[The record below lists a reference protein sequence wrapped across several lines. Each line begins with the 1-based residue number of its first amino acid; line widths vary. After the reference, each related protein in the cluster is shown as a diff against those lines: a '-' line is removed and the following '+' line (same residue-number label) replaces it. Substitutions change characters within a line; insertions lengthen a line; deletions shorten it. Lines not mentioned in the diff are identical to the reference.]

1 MSRIIL
7 VTLTVVVAVI
17 GIAVI
22 AWQRAGD
29 RHAAATII
37 SPSASFK
44 AVNPEREFV
53 ADIARPLLATPLFKS
68 AIVDNPPAD
77 APHLQTQCDIVI
89 LLTAAQE
96 IAPDAM
102 FNESLK
108 AAAANLLSRYRT
120 PMAADWRNHAL
131 GSPGAEP
138 ASPLTRAHVMLA
150 LVGAY
155 KVMGDQSLLE
165 AAIATWQNISD
176 VVMTVPRLTESD
188 QRELLLDA
196 GAPYDSQTLIAAL
209 EAMVALHDASP
220 DAALW
225 RDIEIAARFIAK
237 ELMARGNGLI
247 ARRYTAALAPINLTD
262 GDTFSADQFVFAYA
276 LGRAADAGLSPLFLG
291 PAGDAI
297 DRTLAIAVAADGA
310 VAPSFDGLRGTVTT
324 PAPSARATAEAL
336 RAITH
341 YAYLRGRERLWP
353 RFAPLYRSLRTQL
366 GNGAD
371 TEALASTALFFR
383 EIARLRT
390 LRD

>member
-7 VTLTVVVAVI
+7 VTLTVVLAVI

-22 AWQRAGD
+22 AWQRASD
-29 RHAAATII
+29 RHAVASVI

-44 AVNPEREFV
+44 AINPEREFV
-53 ADIARPLLATPLFKS
+53 TDIVRPLLATPLLKS
-68 AIVDNPPAD
+68 AIVENSPSE
-77 APHLQTQCDIVI
+77 APHLHTQADLVI
-89 LLTAAQE
+89 LLVVAQE
-96 IAPDAM
+96 IAPDET

-108 AAAANLLSRYRT
+108 AAAANLLGRYRE
-120 PMAADWRNHAL
+120 PMSAAWRNRAL
-131 GSPGAEP
+131 GSAGVEP
-138 ASPLTRAHVMLA
+138 ASPLTQIHVMLA

-165 AAIATWQNISD
+165 AAIATWQGLSD
-176 VVMTVPRLTESD
+176 TVMTVPRLAEGD
-188 QRELLLDA
+188 QRELLVDV
-196 GAPYDSQTLIAAL
+196 GAPFDTQTLVAAVD
-209 EAMVALHDASP
+209 AMVALHDASP

-225 RDIEIAARFIAK
+225 QDIEIAARFIAK

-247 ARRYTAALAPINLTD
+247 ARRYTAALAPINLAD

-276 LGRAADAGLSPLFLG
+276 LGRAADAGLSTLFLG

-297 DRTLAIAVAADGA
+297 DRTLAIAVNDNGA
-310 VAPSFDGLRGTVTT
+310 VAPRFDGLRGTVTT
-324 PAPSARATAEAL
+324 PASSTHATAEAL
-336 RAITH
+336 RAIAH

-353 RFAPLYRSLRTQL
+353 RFAPLYRSLRSQI

-383 EIARLRT
+383 EVARLRT